1 MPEEERKAIEVCKE
15 LIAENSNDLLNC
27 WDSGEEAKQAISTIL
42 YLIEKQQEEIEKK
55 DKIID
60 ELEYIFYNYQL
71 CEYEITDYR
80 YRKCEYIG
88 DDETPPCKDCIKNYF
103 ERKVENESR

>member
-42 YLIEKQQEEIEKK
+42 YLIEKQQKEIEYWKEQAEGYSVLAK
-55 DKIID
+55 QIQEDLRD
-60 ELEYIFYNYQL
+60 ELE
-71 CEYEITDYR
+71 ERDRYE
-80 YRKCEYIG
+80 
-88 DDETPPCKDCIKNYF
+88 
-103 ERKVENESR
+103 